1 LTFLVSDKL
10 SGVVTQ
16 ASMMGEIPDLRLC
29 IGGQDIPVTFDEFDR
44 NIPNK
49 TLRIRCTLDTSLRV
63 ALLEAN
69 SIEVITKSG
78 RKYGLRDL
86 RVTVRDSSLRCEM
99 LLAESDT

>member
-1 LTFLVSDKL
+1 MTFLVSEKL

-16 ASMMGEIPDLRLC
+16 ASIMGEIPDLRLC
-29 IGGQDIPVTFDEFDR
+29 ISGQDIPVIFDEFDR
-44 NIPNK
+44 NIPSK
-49 TLRIRCTLDTSLRV
+49 TLRIRCALDTSLRV
-63 ALLEAN
+63 ALLESN

-78 RKYGLRDL
+78 RKYSLRDL